1 MSVKLL
7 PFPLICGLALM
18 CLQVSALGQIT
29 IIAPNTSNTGQD
41 GNGVLLSAGTADPIW
56 QFVAYDNSYGFSN
69 ISYGPVTSGATPN
82 PVPSATT
89 ITTASTVAVTQEAA
103 YVVQN
108 APGPW
113 APATGNTEYISANPD
128 QSKGGMPGTYVYQF
142 SFTSPISGT
151 VTFSGTA
158 SADNGLRIVYNGVTE
173 ASFGGQL
180 VLSTTPGWVAGSSPT
195 GTNANTPTG
204 GSVYGAGAAPFNFSA
219 PITAGSNT
227 LDFYVSNFN
236 DSAYSGDATG
246 LYVTNFSIT
255 AVPEPRDY
263 ALYFLTA
270 TMGLV
275 FFKRVRPYLLGKPRQ
290 FNVS

>member
-1 MSVKLL
+1 MSVKLS
-7 PFPLICGLALM
+7 PFLLLCSLMLFGLQAA
-18 CLQVSALGQIT
+18 ALGQIT
-29 IIAPNTSNTGQD
+29 IVAPNTSNTGQD
-41 GNGVLLSAGTADPIW
+41 GSGVLLPAGTADPIW
-56 QFVAYDNSYGFSN
+56 QFIAYDNSYGFNN
-69 ISYGPVTSGATPN
+69 ISYAPVTSGAKPN
-82 PVPSATT
+82 PVPSAST
-89 ITTASTVAVTQEAA
+89 ITTGSPVAVTQEAA

-108 APGPW
+108 APGAW

-142 SFTSPISGT
+142 SFTSPISGM

-219 PITAGSNT
+219 PITAGTNS

-263 ALYFLTA
+263 AVYFLA
-270 TMGLV
+270 AAIGLV
-275 FFKRVRPYLLGKPRQ
+275 FLKRARFKV
-290 FNVS
+290 N